1 MRKDFSFDQMRHTPG
16 FALTGLFVLASLY
29 TLYFAR
35 AILLPLVLALLL
47 SWSLAPLVHALKTL
61 RLPAPWGAALVVG
74 ALVAAMGYGMAALTE
89 PAKEWIDKAP
99 DVLRQVEIKLR
110 GVRESVEEVA
120 RIAQKAESI
129 TGQESSAA
137 KDTVTVEAPSLIN
150 RTLTATS
157 YVLVSVISTVILLY
171 LLLAYGGPL
180 TRRLVRMMPSAEG
193 KRGVIRVLRSFHTDI
208 ARYLLLMTCLSVGL
222 GVVFGAALYGLGM
235 PNPVLWAVMVA
246 VLNYVPYLGAVLCLI
261 ILTPVAI
268 LSIEP
273 LSLALLVPAVFLG
286 LNIIEGELL
295 TSVILGKYFTLNP
308 IVVFLS
314 ILLRGWLWG
323 AVGALIAVPIL
334 VSFRVFSANIPA
346 LRPVCDLISVG
357 PERKA

>member
-1 MRKDFSFDQMRHTPG
+1 
-16 FALTGLFVLASLY
+16 
-29 TLYFAR
+29 
-35 AILLPLVLALLL
+35 
-47 SWSLAPLVHALKTL
+47 
-61 RLPAPWGAALVVG
+61 
-74 ALVAAMGYGMAALTE
+74 MGYGMPALTE

-110 GVRESVEEVA
+110 GVRKSVKEVS

-137 KDTVTVEAPSLIN
+137 KDTVAVEPPSLIN

-157 YVLVSVISTVILLY
+157 YFLVSVISTVILLY

-180 TRRLVRMMPSAEG
+180 TRRLVRMMPAEG
-193 KRGVIRVLRSFHTDI
+193 KRGAIKVLRSFHTDI
-208 ARYLLLMTCLSVGL
+208 ARYLFLMTCLSVGL
-222 GVVFGAALYGLGM
+222 GVIFGVAMYGLGM

-314 ILLRGWLWG
+314 ILLWGWLWG